1 MNFPNFR
8 SKRVKQTILVSSM
21 VIVALA
27 LSACA
32 GMPDLSQ
39 VPFVSQFIPT
49 PTPLPPTATPIP
61 SPTPEPTNTPKPG
74 ETAVPATAT
83 PIPTPQVTIPQGFT
97 PVKDTERGYSLAV
110 PGGWTPLDLRSAQF
124 QQMAGTFG
132 MSGQLGPLND
142 FLASPQGKILG
153 VIYMTDIANAL
164 FGGLPTLLNVTV
176 IDAPG
181 YTPDTA
187 KELIDANLK
196 ANASMLGDVK
206 IGELT
211 TATVNG
217 LPAVRG
223 TASADLTKVGV
234 KAQVYAKVVGLIAND
249 KIYIL
254 TLGTQANQQNAKDP
268 IFDQIIGS
276 FRPE

>member
-8 SKRVKQTILVSSM
+8 SKLVKQTMLVGTII
-21 VIVALA
+21 VVALA

-39 VPFVSQFIPT
+39 VPFVSQFLPPT
-49 PTPLPPTATPIP
+49 PTVPPTP
-61 SPTPEPTNTPKPG
+61 SPTPSPTAAPTNTPKAG

-83 PIPTPQVTIPQGFT
+83 PVPTPQVTIPTGFT

-142 FLASPQGKILG
+142 FLASPQGKVLG
-153 VIYMTDIANAL
+153 VIYITDIANAL

-187 KELIDANLK
+187 KDLINANLK

-206 IGELT
+206 INDLS

-223 TASADLTKVGV
+223 TGSADLTKFGV
-234 KAQVYAKVVGLIAND
+234 KAQVYAKVVGLIANN

-254 TLGTQANQQNAKDP
+254 TLGTQANQQGAKDP